1 MSRRTQTA
9 TTRLEKRIRDQMF
22 TLRERISSG
31 DNSRLCVWILP
42 GQLAASQRPL
52 RDDPCFPHK
61 DPLPLSA
68 RSKVQDWV
76 KHMKQ
81 EVGIRSVIC
90 LLTARQLKK
99 YYISGGLELHSEGLL
114 GYYTSQELEVSPIE
128 TPDFQRPSSEIMDR
142 ALVAFQTLPKPILLH
157 CSAAIDR
164 TTPVAAFIASKC
176 DTNEISPELREPLD
190 ASPRASGK
198 RPVK

>member
-1 MSRRTQTA
+1 MARRPQTA
-9 TTRLEKRIRDQMF
+9 TTKLEKRIREQMF
-22 TLRERISSG
+22 TLRERIASG
-31 DNSRLCVWILP
+31 DNSSLCVWILP
-42 GQLAASQRPL
+42 GQLAAAQRPL

-68 RSKVQDWV
+68 RSKIRDWV
-76 KHMKQ
+76 KHIKD

-99 YYISGGLELHSEGLL
+99 YYISGGLDLHPEGLL
-114 GYYTSQELEVSPIE
+114 GYYRSQGLEVSPIE
-128 TPDFQRPSSEIMDR
+128 TPDFQRPSSDIMNR
-142 ALVAFQTLPKPILLH
+142 ALIAFQSLPKPILLH

-176 DTNEISPELREPLD
+176 DTKELSAQFRESSD
-190 ASPRASGK
+190 VRQEQPRK
-198 RPVK
+198 RV